1 MSTVA
6 TYINQFL
13 KQKRIDTVFVL
24 QGGMIT
30 RLVDALTVNVVNVH
44 HEQAAAMC
52 ADAYGRV
59 TNKPGVAFATSGPGA
74 VNLLTGIGSCYFDSV
89 PAIFITGQ
97 VNSKQYKASNSRQ
110 TGFQETDI
118 ISMAKP
124 ITKKVYEVKKPD
136 DITFILHDAY
146 NVAIGGRMGPVL
158 IDIPIDLQN
167 KEIDIIR
174 PNYHILDSKPSSD
187 ILDFI
192 EKYQDSLRVSKR
204 PMILVGRGIR
214 TSETIKQFS
223 EFNNLYNIPVVTSL
237 LGKDVCNS
245 LGMIGTYGNR
255 YANYALGNC
264 DVLLVLG
271 SRLDIR
277 QIASDFGEGKTIFHV
292 DIDGTALNDTVL
304 NCKVLKADLKDFFSV
319 FSNCLYFKY
328 DVPNKWI
335 EEIIQQKRLNP
346 DTEEI
351 KDCKGIN
358 PNVFVKE
365 LANVF
370 EHTKVFI
377 ADVGSNQMW
386 VAQSL
391 QLRSYQQ
398 FITSGGMGA
407 MGYALPAAI
416 GASVALGNVPVLA
429 IMGDGGIQINIQELA
444 TIKRYNLPIKI
455 IVLNNNSLGMIRQFQ
470 DAYFDRRYVATVF
483 DSPNF
488 VKIAEAYGI
497 KGMKVSTKE
506 EIELGLNSLWENE
519 KEPFLLEVEIDMK
532 TDVHPKVMWGNKLT
546 EMT

>member
-6 TYINQFL
+6 TYTNQFL

-52 ADAYGRV
+52 ADAYGRI

-124 ITKKVYEVKKPD
+124 VTKKVYEVKKAT
-136 DITFILHDAY
+136 DIVFILQDAY
-146 NVAIGGRMGPVL
+146 KVVMDGRKGPVL
-158 IDIPIDLQN
+158 IDIPIDFQNEEIMEENLDVSLFVREFTRSLQISN
-167 KEIDIIR
+167 K
-174 PNYHILDSKPSSD
+174 
-187 ILDFI
+187 
-192 EKYQDSLRVSKR
+192 
-204 PMILVGRGIR
+204 PMILVGRGVRVSNIVN
-214 TSETIKQFS
+214 
-223 EFNNLYNIPVVTSL
+223 EFKEFVGKCKIPVVASL
-237 LGKDVCNS
+237 LGKDVYKGV
-245 LGMIGTYGNR
+245 GMIGVYGNR

-271 SRLDIR
+271 SRLDVR
-277 QIASDFGEGKTIFHV
+277 QIASHFGKGKIIYHV
-292 DIDGTALNDTVL
+292 DINGTELNNNVTH
-304 NCKVLKADLKDFFSV
+304 CRVLKADLSDFF
-319 FSNCLYFKY
+319 NCINFEYEAP
-328 DVPNKWI
+328 VAWVNEI
-335 EEIIQQKRLNP
+335 ENQKQKHL
-346 DTEEI
+346 DTNEVWYG
-351 KDCKGIN
+351 KGIN
-358 PNVFVKE
+358 PNVFISE
-365 LANVF
+365 LSKVSEYA
-370 EHTKVFI
+370 KVFT
-377 ADVGSNQMW
+377 ADVGNNQMW
-386 VAQSL
+386 TAQSL
-391 QLRSYQQ
+391 QLTEGQQ

-407 MGYALPAAI
+407 MGFALPAAI
-416 GASVALGNVPVLA
+416 GSAFVFDSVVA
-429 IMGDGGIQINIQELA
+429 IVGDGGIQINIQELA

-497 KGMKVSTKE
+497 KGMKISTKE

-519 KEPFLLEVEIDMK
+519 KEPFLLEVEIDRK
-532 TDVHPKVMWGNKLT
+532 TDVHPKVLWGNKLT
-546 EMT
+546 EMS